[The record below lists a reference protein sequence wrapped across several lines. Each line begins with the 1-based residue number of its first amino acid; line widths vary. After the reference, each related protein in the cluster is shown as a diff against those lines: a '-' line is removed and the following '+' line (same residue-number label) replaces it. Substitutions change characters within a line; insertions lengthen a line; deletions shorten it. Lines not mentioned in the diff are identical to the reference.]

1 MALTPQETAQQQQ
14 ALAVISGFFPSNWAP
29 YVQAVAVDGPLAFL
43 AFEQIK
49 EAIAKLP
56 AGTNFMQAVEAFGVP
71 TGTPAH
77 TVCELIDLVV
87 AQTKASPAVTA

>member
-14 ALAVISGFFPSNWAP
+14 ALAVLSGLFPSNWAP

-43 AFEQIK
+43 AFTQIK

-71 TGTPAH
+71 AGTPAH
-77 TVCELIDLVV
+77 TVCELIDLIVKQVKAPPVV
-87 AQTKASPAVTA
+87 AA